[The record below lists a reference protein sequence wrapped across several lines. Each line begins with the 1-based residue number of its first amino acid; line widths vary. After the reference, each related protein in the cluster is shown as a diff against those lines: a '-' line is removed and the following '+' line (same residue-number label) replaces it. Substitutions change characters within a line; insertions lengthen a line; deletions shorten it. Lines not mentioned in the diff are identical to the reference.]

1 MSMRLVTAPEPLV
14 DLFCEAMAFV
24 KVLHDYRAFD
34 DERLHDEAARLV
46 ERYRSVMAG
55 AETEAVLRRISR

>member
-1 MSMRLVTAPEPLV
+1 MSMRLVTAPERLV

-24 KVLHDYRAFD
+24 KVLHDYRAFE

-46 ERYRSVMAG
+46 ARYRSVMAG